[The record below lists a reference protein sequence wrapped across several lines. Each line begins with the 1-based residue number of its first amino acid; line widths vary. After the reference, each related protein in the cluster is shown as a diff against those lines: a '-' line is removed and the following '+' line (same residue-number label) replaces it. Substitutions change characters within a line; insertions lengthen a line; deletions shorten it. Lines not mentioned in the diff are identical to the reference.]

1 MHERFN
7 FIDLANA
14 QNSNRIFLDLSFQ
27 SEERWNDKQRQKFI
41 KSVLADRCPTPI
53 VLAVVESCMTYCA
66 KHFGEDSEAY
76 LYFKDKHDRNFKY
89 ISIDGNN
96 RTRAIAAFVLDKFSI
111 TMEEHK
117 IPNIAQEHFKVWKP
131 NRDQRKWSKLPQFV
145 RAYMESDNCK
155 VLGFLVKETGLDDL
169 HDLFLSINDGVT
181 LNQQEKRNA
190 IVCDLAK
197 EIRSISNDKTNIP
210 FFENYWT
217 KQSMSRRNHEEWLV
231 SNFVHVTRS
240 GNINKVERDNAY
252 DNRSTEIDNAGLV
265 REVIGQMVDMCLSH
279 DTQKKKLLPN
289 EATLHDFFEF
299 LHWLND
305 NNLHIKNRRKL
316 FQWFVLT
323 YNTAKTAKDENGS
336 PIIIWTDQNGSNA
349 RDYAGCQRSYDG
361 TQREARLGVYT
372 VLGGHHKIYGDRLPK
387 LDDDVLTQKDSVRDF
402 PPTMRVP
409 LWDKQNGICPLSGIK
424 IPFESIMDGKL
435 YQIDHII
442 PHAEGGQTTFE
453 NAQLVCKD
461 ENRNKSDDFPTASL

>member
-53 VLAVVESCMTYCA
+53 VLAVVDSCMEYCA

-76 LYFKDKHDRNFKY
+76 QYFKDKHDRNFKY

-96 RTRAIAAFVLDKFSI
+96 RTRAIAAFVLDKFSL

-117 IPNIAQEHFKVWKP
+117 IPNIAQDHYRVWKP

-231 SNFVHVTRS
+231 SNFVHVTRT

-299 LHWLND
+299 LHWLNK
-305 NNLHIKNRRKL
+305 NNYHIKNRRKL

-409 LWDKQNGICPLSGIK
+409 LWDRQNGICPLSGIK
-424 IPFESIMDGKL
+424 IPFDSIMDGKL